1 LRVVEVKRTH
11 GFTIVEVIAALAMM
25 VILAA
30 VLIPGLTRQI
40 ATSQGSNLV
49 SDIRT
54 LNTGIQQFRENVG
67 RYPKSLAQLT
77 SYPSGSFQ
85 QDICGMTVPA
95 TNVNQW
101 RGPYH
106 SLTVVPGSG
115 GIPSGDAT
123 IVLALTRTP
132 ATTTSSTNM
141 DGVLSFDVLRV
152 DSVAAAEV
160 ENAFDG
166 VSADNT
172 IYQTG
177 TILWAQTGG
186 VTGSLGLVG
195 TITVRF
201 PIRGC

>member
-1 LRVVEVKRTH
+1 MA
-11 GFTIVEVIAALAMM
+11 IM

-30 VLIPGLTRQI
+30 VLIPGLTRQL

-49 SDIRT
+49 SSIRT
-54 LNTGIQQFRENVG
+54 LNSGIQQFRENVG
-67 RYPKSLAQLT
+67 RYPKSLSQLT
-77 SYPSGSFQ
+77 SFPSGSTQ
-85 QDICGMTVPA
+85 QDICGINIPA
-95 TNVNQW
+95 LNVNQW

-106 SLTVVPGSG
+106 SLTIVPGSG

-132 ATTTSSTNM
+132 ATTLSSTSM
-141 DGVLSFDVLRV
+141 DGVLSFDILSV
-152 DSVAAAEV
+152 DSVAVAEV
-160 ENAFDG
+160 ESALDG

-186 VTGSLGLVG
+186 VVGSLGLVG
-195 TITVRF
+195 TATVRF